1 MVFFLLAPGTVVGLV
16 PWLISGWRLAEPW
29 PGGLRVLG
37 AVLVVAGLVPLVHA
51 FAQFARAGGTPA
63 PIAPTARLV
72 VNGFHRYVR
81 NPMYVGVVTM
91 IVGQGLLFGQPAL
104 LLYGL
109 LVWATTAAFVR
120 WCEEPTLAG
129 TLGAEYEAYRAA
141 VPAWVPRLRP
151 WTPG

>member
-1 MVFFLLAPGTVVGLV
+1 MFFLLAPGTVVGLV

-29 PGGLRVLG
+29 PGALRVLG

-63 PIAPTARLV
+63 PVAPTARLV

-81 NPMYVGVVTM
+81 NPMYVAVVVM
-91 IVGQGLLFGQPAL
+91 IVGQALLFGQPAL
-104 LLYGL
+104 LLYAL

-120 WCEEPTLAG
+120 GYEEPTLARTYG
-129 TLGAEYEAYRAA
+129 GEYDAYRAA
-141 VPAWVPRLRP
+141 VPAWIPRLRP
-151 WTPG
+151 WTPE